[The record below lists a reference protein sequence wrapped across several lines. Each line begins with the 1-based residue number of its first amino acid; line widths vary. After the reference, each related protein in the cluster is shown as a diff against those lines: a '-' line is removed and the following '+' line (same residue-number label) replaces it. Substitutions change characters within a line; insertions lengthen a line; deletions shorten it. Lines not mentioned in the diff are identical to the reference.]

1 MHSGKRPFRCRRCAL
16 GFAQERNRNRHEAQH
31 VCTKLADR
39 NHGKFFAIVKVAKSI
54 QLEVINEKYF
64 DNPNKDYQPCD
75 FMKTDCRPDQA

>member
-1 MHSGKRPFRCRRCAL
+1 
-16 GFAQERNRNRHEAQH
+16 